1 MGCRDRRIGSWA
13 AVPDRA
19 NFRLWLTPSPAHS
32 TGCFAVTG
40 YWFASAPAPAPRPKR
55 WFSETL
61 MGPGIAEPLSNAVQA
76 YAADIRVSFAT
87 AGELR
92 IDAEVR
98 NEYGDLCGERYCYTA
113 FGEPGAMDAVV
124 LVITMAQS

>member
-1 MGCRDRRIGSWA
+1 MECKDRRIGSWA

-19 NFRLWLTPSPAHS
+19 NFRLRLTPSPAHS
-32 TGCFAVTG
+32 SGCFAVTG
-40 YWFASAPAPAPRPKR
+40 YWFASSPPPAPRPKR
-55 WFSETL
+55 WFSNAL
-61 MGPGIAEPLSNAVQA
+61 MGLGIAEPLSKAVHA
-76 YAADIRVSFAT
+76 YAGDIRVSFAT

-113 FGEPGAMDAVV
+113 RGEAGAMDAVV
-124 LVITMAQS
+124 LVITMAQ